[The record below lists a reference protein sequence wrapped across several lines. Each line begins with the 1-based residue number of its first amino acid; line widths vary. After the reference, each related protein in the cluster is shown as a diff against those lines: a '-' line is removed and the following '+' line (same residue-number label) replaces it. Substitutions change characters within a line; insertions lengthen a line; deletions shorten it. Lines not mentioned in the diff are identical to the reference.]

1 MTLSELCI
9 RRPAMTVLL
18 SLSVV
23 AAGVLAYRYLPIAA
37 LPSFNTP
44 IILVSAD
51 LPGAGP
57 ESMASSVAT
66 PLEKQFSTIP
76 GIAVMSSTSFQ
87 GTSDLTLE
95 FDPGRNIDA
104 AAVDVQAAILRAQRS
119 LPPEL
124 TQPPAYRK
132 VNPADAPILLLAIT
146 SPSISLPDLDD
157 YAENLI
163 APSLSTLTGVA
174 QVTVFG
180 QKKYA
185 VRVDVDPKKLAARNL
200 TLDDL
205 AKAIDAANSNSP
217 LGILRGPHQTLVLE
231 TNKQLRR
238 AAQFAPLIVATN
250 NGAPVYL
257 SDVATLEDGI
267 QSTTTA
273 SWINNETAIVLSVLK
288 QPDAN
293 TVATVDAIRN
303 TLPRLASQMPG
314 SVKIQALND
323 RSVSIRDAVHDVQ
336 FTLLVTAALVVLVI
350 FLFLRHLSA
359 TLIPS
364 VTLPIS
370 LIGALALMYWLGYS
384 LDNISLLGLTLS
396 VGLVVDDAIVVL
408 ENIVR
413 HIEAGEPPVEAAIK
427 GASEVTFTIVSISLS
442 LVAVFIPIFFMPGVI
457 GLLFHEFAIVVML
470 AVLVSA
476 VVSLTLI
483 PLLASRLIKPA
494 RDQRENSVLMVFE
507 HGFEAVQRAYQRS
520 LDLALRHRQVVL
532 IVAIATFVGSA
543 YLFITIPK
551 GFFPQEDIGQIQGVV
566 QAANDASVDSIAGHL
581 QRISTLL
588 LKDPAVDSV
597 VASVNDN
604 AGRLFINLKP
614 KSDRPPMAILLDQLR
629 KLVANEPGADTYL
642 QAVQNLRLGGRI
654 SKSQYQYVL
663 QSVNGGELNSWAD
676 SLQQTLARDP
686 RFRDVSTD
694 SQLNGL
700 DARVEVDRE
709 RANLYGVSLA
719 DVRSALF
726 SAFGDRNVS
735 NIYTASGSYEVILEV
750 AAPYRRDETSI
761 GQIQVRSK
769 DGQLVPLS
777 NLAHISRV
785 AGPTAVNHSGQLP
798 AITVSFSLAPGATL
812 GEATQTIDAWQ
823 QRAGLPASILASYA
837 GEAAAFQQTQST
849 QFILIIA
856 AVLVIYV
863 LLGVLYESYIHPLT
877 ILSGLPSAAIGAL
890 LTLELFGLQLT
901 VIASIGILML
911 IGIVKKNA
919 IMMIDFALKA
929 QRDGKTSEDAIRQ
942 ACVLRFRPITMTT
955 LAAMMGALPL
965 AMGIGAGS
973 ELRQPLGVAVV
984 GGLIFSQAIT
994 LYITPVLFLYLES
1007 LRRKS
1012 RRAGDS
1018 GEIRI
1023 APTIGRS

>member
-95 FDPGRNIDA
+95 FEPGRNIDA

-157 YAENLI
+157 FAENLI

-293 TVATVDAIRN
+293 TVATVDAIRA
-303 TLPRLASQMPG
+303 TLPRIISQMPG
-314 SVKIQALND
+314 SVKIQTLND
-323 RSVSIRDAVHDVQ
+323 RSASIRNAVNDVQ
-336 FTLLVTAALVVLVI
+336 ITLLITAALVVLVI

-413 HIEAGEPPVEAAIK
+413 HIEAGEPPIEAAIT
-427 GASEVTFTIVSISLS
+427 GASEVTFTIISISLS

-457 GLLFHEFAIVVML
+457 GLLFHEFAVVVML

-483 PLLASRLIKPA
+483 PLMATRLLKPA
-494 RDQRENSVLMVFE
+494 REQREYTLLMLFE
-507 HGFEAVQRAYQRS
+507 RGFEAVQRAYQRS
-520 LDLALRHRQVVL
+520 LELALHHRRVVL
-532 IVAIATFVGSA
+532 TVALATFVGSG
-543 YLFITIPK
+543 YLFVTIPK

-566 QAANDASVDSIAGHL
+566 QPSNDASVDSVAGHL
-581 QRISTLL
+581 HRISTLL

-604 AGRLFINLKP
+604 AGRLFINLKS
-614 KSDRPPMAILLDQLR
+614 KSDRPSMPILLDQLR
-629 KLVANEPGADTYL
+629 KAVSNEPGADTYL

-676 SLQQTLARDP
+676 KLQQTLARDQ

-709 RANLYGVSLA
+709 RTNLYGVSLA
-719 DVRSALF
+719 DVRLALF

-750 AAPYRRDETSI
+750 GAPFRQDETSI

-812 GEATQTIDAWQ
+812 GEATELIDAWQ
-823 QRAGLPASILASYA
+823 KSAGLPSSILAAYA

-929 QRDGKTSEDAIRQ
+929 QRSGKSPEDAIRQ

-965 AMGIGAGS
+965 AIGIGAGS

-1007 LRRKS
+1007 LRKMS
-1012 RRAGDS
+1012 RRARDS
-1018 GEIRI
+1018 G
-1023 APTIGRS
+1023 AIGTVSKIG

>member
-9 RRPAMTVLL
+9 KRPTMTVLL
-18 SLSVV
+18 SLSLV
-23 AAGVLAYRYLPIAA
+23 AGGALAYRYLPIAA

-57 ESMASSVAT
+57 EAMASSVAT

-95 FDPGRNIDA
+95 FEPNRNIDA

-132 VNPADAPILLLAIT
+132 VNPADAPVLLLAIT
-146 SPSISLPDLDD
+146 SPSMSLPDLDD

-163 APSLSTLTGVA
+163 APSLSTLDGVG

-217 LGILRGPHQTLVLE
+217 LGILRGPHQTLVVE
-231 TNKQLRR
+231 TNRQLRR
-238 AAQFAPLIVATN
+238 AAQFAPLIVATS

-257 SDVATLEDGI
+257 SDVATLKDGV

-273 SWINNETAIVLSVLK
+273 SWLNNETAIVLSVLK

-293 TVATVDAIRN
+293 TVATVDAIRAA
-303 TLPRLASQMPG
+303 LPRLVSQMPS
-314 SVKIQALND
+314 SVKIQALSD
-323 RSVSIRDAVHDVQ
+323 RSASIRDAVHDVQ
-336 FTLLVTAALVVLVI
+336 LTLLVTALLVVLVI

-396 VGLVVDDAIVVL
+396 VGLVVDDAIVVM

-413 HIEAGEPPVEAAIK
+413 HIEAGESPVQAAIN
-427 GASEVTFTIVSISLS
+427 GAREVTFTIVSISLS
-442 LVAVFIPIFFMPGVI
+442 LVAIFIPIFFMPGVI
-457 GLLFHEFAIVVML
+457 GLLFHEFAVVVML

-483 PLLASRLIKPA
+483 PLMGSRLLRQAHPEHEY
-494 RDQRENSVLMVFE
+494 RLLLLFE
-507 HGFEAVQRAYQRS
+507 GGFNATQRAYQRS
-520 LDLALRHRQVVL
+520 LELALHHRLVVL
-532 IVAIATFVGSA
+532 MVAFATLIGSV

-566 QAANDASVDSIAGHL
+566 QGANDASVDSIADHL

-588 LKDPAVDSV
+588 LKNPAVDSV

-614 KSDRPPMAILLDQLR
+614 KGTRPPVAKLLDQLR
-629 KLVANEPGADTYL
+629 TTLANEPGADTYL

-654 SKSQYQYVL
+654 SKSQYQYVF
-663 QSVNGGELNSWAD
+663 QSVNGEELNSWAD
-676 SLQQTLARDP
+676 HLQQTLARDP

-700 DARVEVDRE
+700 DARVDVDRE
-709 RANLYGVSLA
+709 RANLYGVSLG
-719 DVRSALF
+719 DIRSALF

-750 AAPYRRDETSI
+750 AAPFRQDETAI
-761 GQIQVRSK
+761 NQIQVRSK

-777 NLAHISRV
+777 NVAHISRV
-785 AGPTAVNHSGQLP
+785 AGPTAVNHAGQLP
-798 AITVSFSLAPGATL
+798 AITLSFSLAPAATL
-812 GEATQTIDAWQ
+812 GEATKVIDDWQ
-823 QRAGLPASILASYA
+823 RRAGLPASILTSYA

-849 QFILIIA
+849 QIILIVA

-890 LTLELFGLQLT
+890 LTLELFGLPLT
-901 VIASIGILML
+901 LIASIGILML

-919 IMMIDFALKA
+919 IMMIDFALTS
-929 QRDGKTSEDAIRQ
+929 QRNGKPAEEAIRQ
-942 ACVLRFRPITMTT
+942 ACILRFRPITMTT

-965 AMGIGAGS
+965 AIGIGAGS
-973 ELRQPLGVAVV
+973 ELRQPLGIAVV

-994 LYITPVLFLYLES
+994 LYITPVLFLYLDS
-1007 LRRKS
+1007 LRHRS
-1012 RRAGDS
+1012 RPSHASTDA
-1018 GEIRI
+1018 I
-1023 APTIGRS
+1023 AD

>member
-1 MTLSELCI
+1 MTLSQLCI
-9 RRPAMTVLL
+9 WRPEMLVLL
-18 SLSVV
+18 SISVV
-23 AAGVLAYRYLPIAA
+23 AAGALAYRYLPIAA

-200 TLDDL
+200 TLADL

-293 TVATVDAIRN
+293 TFATVDAIRN
-303 TLPRLASQMPG
+303 TLPRLVSQMPG

-413 HIEAGEPPVEAAIK
+413 HIEAGEASVFADLK
-427 GASEVTFTIVSISLS
+427 GTWVVTFTIVSIFLYT
-442 LVAVFIPIFFMPGVI
+442 VVVFFPVFFIVGVLA
-457 GLLFHEFAIVVML
+457 LLFHDFAVLVML

-476 VVSLTLI
+476 IVSLTLI
-483 PLLASRLIKPA
+483 PLLGSRLLKPA
-494 RDQRENSVLMVFE
+494 HIKSESRLLIRFE
-507 HGFEAVQRAYQRS
+507 RGFEAVQGAYQRS
-520 LDLALRHRQVVL
+520 LDFALRHRRSVL
-532 IVAIATFVGSA
+532 IVAVATFFGSVF
-543 YLFITIPK
+543 LFVAIPK

-566 QAANDASVDSIAGHL
+566 QPANDASVESIASHL
-581 QRISTLL
+581 QHISALL
-588 LKDPAVDSV
+588 LSNAAVDSV

-604 AGRLFINLKP
+604 AGRLFINLKA
-614 KSDRPPMAILLDQLR
+614 KAQRPAMPVLLDQLR
-629 KLVANEPGADTYL
+629 KVAGNEPGADTYL

-663 QSVNGGELNSWAD
+663 QSVNGGELNSWAEQ
-676 SLQQTLARDP
+676 LQQTLSHDP

-700 DARVEVDRE
+700 DARVEVDRD
-709 RANLYGVSLA
+709 RANLYGVSLV
-719 DVRSALF
+719 DVRAALF

-735 NIYTASGSYEVILEV
+735 NIFTSSGTYEVILEV
-750 AAPYRRDETSI
+750 AAPYRQDETAI

-777 NLAHISRV
+777 NIAHITRV
-785 AGPTAVNHSGQLP
+785 AGPTSVNHAGQLP
-798 AITVSFSLAPGATL
+798 AITVSFGLAPGATL
-812 GEATQTIDAWQ
+812 GEATQLIDGWQ
-823 QRAGLPASILASYA
+823 QRAGLPPSILAAYA
-837 GEAAAFQQTQST
+837 GEAAAFQQSQST
-849 QFILIIA
+849 QFVLIVA
-856 AVLVIYV
+856 ALLVIYV
-863 LLGVLYESYIHPLT
+863 LLGVLYESYLHPLT

-890 LTLELFGLQLT
+890 LTLELVGLQLT

-911 IGIVKKNA
+911 IGIVKKHA
-919 IMMIDFALKA
+919 IMMIDFALGA
-929 QRDGKTSEDAIRQ
+929 QRAGMASEEAIRK
-942 ACVLRFRPITMTT
+942 ACLLRFRPITMTT

-965 AMGIGAGS
+965 ALGIGAGS

-994 LYITPVLFLYLES
+994 LYITPVLFLYFES
-1007 LRRKS
+1007 LRHLWGG
-1012 RRAGDS
+1012 AS
-1018 GEIRI
+1018 G
-1023 APTIGRS
+1023 

>member
-23 AAGVLAYRYLPIAA
+23 AAGALAYRYLPIAA

-87 GTSDLTLE
+87 GTSDFTLE
-95 FDPGRNIDA
+95 FEPGRNIDA

-157 YAENLI
+157 FAENLI

-267 QSTTTA
+267 ESTTTA

-293 TVATVDAIRN
+293 TVATVDAIRA
-303 TLPRLASQMPG
+303 TLPRIISQMPG
-314 SVKIQALND
+314 SVKIQTLND
-323 RSVSIRDAVHDVQ
+323 RSASIRNAVNDVQ
-336 FTLLVTAALVVLVI
+336 VTLLITAALVVLVI

-413 HIEAGEPPVEAAIK
+413 HIEAGEGPIEAAIK
-427 GASEVTFTIVSISLS
+427 GASEVTFTIISISLS

-457 GLLFHEFAIVVML
+457 GLLFHEFAVVVML

-483 PLLASRLIKPA
+483 PLMATRLLKPA
-494 RDQRENSVLMVFE
+494 HEQREYPLLMLFE
-507 HGFEAVQRAYQRS
+507 RGFEAVQGAYQRS
-520 LDLALRHRQVVL
+520 LELALRHRRIVL
-532 IVAIATFVGSA
+532 AVALATFVGSG
-543 YLFITIPK
+543 YLFVTIPK

-566 QAANDASVDSIAGHL
+566 QPSNDASVDSVAGHL
-581 QRISTLL
+581 HRISTLL
-588 LKDPAVDSV
+588 LQDPAVDSV

-604 AGRLFINLKP
+604 AGRLFINLKS
-614 KSDRPPMAILLDQLR
+614 KTDRPPMPILLDQLR
-629 KLVANEPGADTYL
+629 KAVANEPGADTYL

-676 SLQQTLARDP
+676 KLQQTLARDQ

-750 AAPYRRDETSI
+750 AAPFRQDETSI

-812 GEATQTIDAWQ
+812 GEATQLIDAWQ
-823 QRAGLPASILASYA
+823 TSAGLPSSILAAYA

-929 QRDGKTSEDAIRQ
+929 QRAGKSPEDAIRQ

-965 AMGIGAGS
+965 AVGIGAGS

-1007 LRRKS
+1007 LRKVS
-1012 RRAGDS
+1012 RRTSDPG
-1018 GEIRI
+1018 GI
-1023 APTIGRS
+1023 AAASKIG

>member
-18 SLSVV
+18 SLSLI
-23 AAGVLAYRYLPIAA
+23 AAGLLAYHYLPIAA

-76 GIAVMSSTSFQ
+76 GIAVMSSSSFQ

-95 FDPGRNIDA
+95 FDPSRNIDA
-104 AAVDVQAAILRAQRS
+104 AAVDVQAAILRAQRN

-132 VNPADAPILLLAIT
+132 VNPADAPVLLLAIT
-146 SPSISLPDLDD
+146 SPSMSLPDLDD

-163 APSLSTLTGVA
+163 SPTLSTLPGVA
-174 QVTVFG
+174 QVIVFG

-185 VRVDVDPKKLAARNL
+185 VRVEVDPVKLAARNL

-205 AKAIDAANSNSP
+205 AHAIDAANSNAP
-217 LGILRGPHQTLVLE
+217 LGIIRGPHQTLVLE

-238 AAQFAPLIVATN
+238 AAQFAPLIIAVN
-250 NGAPVYL
+250 NGAPVHL
-257 SDVATLEDGI
+257 SDVATLHDGI
-267 QSTTTA
+267 QSSTTA

-293 TVATVDAIRN
+293 TVATVDGIRSA
-303 TLPRLASQMPG
+303 LARLGTQLPG
-314 SVKIQALND
+314 SVKVQAIND
-323 RSVSIRDAVHDVQ
+323 RSISIRDAVRDVQ
-336 FTLLVTAALVVLVI
+336 FTLLATVGLVVLVI
-350 FLFLRHLSA
+350 FLFLRHLAA
-359 TLIPS
+359 TFIPS
-364 VTLPIS
+364 VTLPIA

-413 HIEAGEPPVEAAIK
+413 HIEAGERPVAAAIN
-427 GASEVTFTIVSISLS
+427 GAREVTFTIISISLS
-442 LVAVFIPIFFMPGVI
+442 LVAVFIPVFFMPGVV
-457 GLLFHEFAIVVML
+457 GLLFHEFAVVVML

-476 VVSLTLI
+476 LVSLSLI
-483 PLLASRLIKPA
+483 PLLGSRLLKPA
-494 RDQRENSVLMVFE
+494 EILHEIRALMVIE
-507 HGFEAVQRAYQRS
+507 RGFQAVQRAYQRS
-520 LDLALRHRQVVL
+520 LDIALRHRFAVL
-532 IVAIATFVGSA
+532 MVALGTLLASVW
-543 YLFITIPK
+543 LFAAIPK
-551 GFFPQEDIGQIQGVV
+551 GFFPQEDIGQIQGSV
-566 QAANDASVDSIAGHL
+566 QPANDASVAAIAAHL
-581 QRISTLL
+581 QSISTLL
-588 LKDPAVDSV
+588 LQNPAVDSV

-614 KSDRPPMAILLDQLR
+614 KAQRSPMPVVLEQLR
-629 KLVANEPGADTYL
+629 RAVASVPGTETYL
-642 QAVQNLRLGGRI
+642 QAVQNLRLGGRLT
-654 SKSQYQYVL
+654 KSQYQYVL
-663 QSVNGGELNSWAD
+663 QSVDGGELGTWAD
-676 SLQQTLARDP
+676 QLQRTLAADP
-686 RFRDVSTD
+686 RFRDVATD

-700 DARVEVDRE
+700 DARVEVDRD
-709 RANLYGVSLA
+709 RANTYGVALS

-735 NIYTASGSYEVILEV
+735 NIYTASGTYEVILELG
-750 AAPYRRDETSI
+750 ARFRQDETAI
-761 GQIQVRSK
+761 GQIPVRSK
-769 DGQLVPLS
+769 GGQLVPLS
-777 NLAHISRV
+777 NVARITRV
-785 AGPTAVNHSGQLP
+785 AGPTTINHAGQLP
-798 AITVSFSLAPGATL
+798 AVTVSFSLAPNATL
-812 GEATQTIDAWQ
+812 GAATQAIDQWQ
-823 QRAGLPASILASYA
+823 QHAGMPTSILTFYA
-837 GEAAAFQQTQST
+837 GEAAAFQQSQST
-849 QFILIIA
+849 QVILIIA

-919 IMMIDFALKA
+919 IMMIDFALSA
-929 QRDGKTSEDAIRQ
+929 QRDGQAPEQAIRQ
-942 ACVLRFRPITMTT
+942 ACLLRFRPITMTT

-965 AMGIGAGS
+965 ALGLGAGS

-984 GGLIFSQAIT
+984 GGLVFSQAIT

-1007 LRRKS
+1007 LRRRWNRS
-1012 RRAGDS
+1012 SPVA
-1018 GEIRI
+1018 ETV
-1023 APTIGRS
+1023 PT

>member
-9 RRPAMTVLL
+9 KRPAMTVLL
-18 SLSVV
+18 ALSTV
-23 AAGVLAYRYLPIAA
+23 AAGALAYRYLPIAA

-57 ESMASSVAT
+57 EAMASSVAT

-76 GIAVMSSTSFQ
+76 GIVVMSSTSFQ

-95 FDPGRNIDA
+95 FDPSRNIDA

-146 SPSISLPDLDD
+146 SPSMSLPDLDD

-163 APSLSTLTGVA
+163 APSLSTLNGVG

-185 VRVDVDPKKLAARNL
+185 VRVAVDPKKLAARNL

-205 AKAIDAANSNSP
+205 ANALNAANSNSP
-217 LGILRGPHQTLVLE
+217 LGILRGPHQTLVVE

-238 AAQFAPLIVATN
+238 AAQFAPLIIATY

-257 SDVATLEDGI
+257 ADVATLEDGV

-273 SWINNETAIVLSVLK
+273 SWLNNETAIVLSVLK

-293 TVATVDAIRN
+293 TVATVDAIRA
-303 TLPRLASQMPG
+303 TLPRLISQMP
-314 SVKIQALND
+314 SSIRIQALSD
-323 RSVSIRDAVHDVQ
+323 RSISIRDAVHDVQ
-336 FTLLVTAALVVLVI
+336 YTLLITAALVVLVI

-457 GLLFHEFAIVVML
+457 GLLFHEFAVVVML

-476 VVSLTLI
+476 IVSLTLI
-483 PLLASRLIKPA
+483 PLLGSRLLRPA
-494 RDQRENSVLMVFE
+494 ADQREYRLLMLFE
-507 HGFEAVQRAYQRS
+507 HGFESVQRAYQRS
-520 LDLALRHRQVVL
+520 LDVALRHRPGVL
-532 IVAIATFVGSA
+532 MVAVATFLGSV

-551 GFFPQEDIGQIQGVV
+551 SFFPQEDIGQIQGVV
-566 QAANDASVDSIAGHL
+566 QPANDASVESIADHL
-581 QRISTLL
+581 QRISALL
-588 LKDPAVDSV
+588 LKNPAVESV
-597 VASVNDN
+597 IASVNDN
-604 AGRLFINLKP
+604 AGRLFINLRP
-614 KSDRPPMAILLDQLR
+614 KAERAPMPKLLEELR
-629 KLVANEPGADTYL
+629 KTLGSEPGADTYL

-663 QSVNGGELNSWAD
+663 QSVSGAELSSWAD
-676 SLQQTLARDP
+676 QLQQTLARDP

-709 RANLYGVSLA
+709 RANLYGVSLV

-735 NIYTASGSYEVILEV
+735 NIYTASGTYEVILEL
-750 AAPYRRDETSI
+750 AAPFRQNETAI

-769 DGQLVPLS
+769 GGQLVPLS
-777 NLAHISRV
+777 NVAHISRV
-785 AGPTAVNHSGQLP
+785 AGPTAVNHAGQLP
-798 AITVSFSLAPGATL
+798 AITVSFGLAPGATL
-812 GEATQTIDAWQ
+812 GEATQAIDSWQ
-823 QRAGLPASILASYA
+823 QRAGLPTSILGAYA
-837 GEAAAFQQTQST
+837 GEAAAFQQSQGTQLT
-849 QFILIIA
+849 LIIA
-856 AVLVIYV
+856 AILVIYV

-890 LTLELFGLQLT
+890 LTLEIYGLPLT
-901 VIASIGILML
+901 IIASIGILML

-919 IMMIDFALKA
+919 IMMVDFALTA
-929 QRDGKTSEDAIRQ
+929 QRDGKSPEDAIRQ

-965 AMGIGAGS
+965 AIGFGTGA

-984 GGLIFSQAIT
+984 GGLIFSQAVT

-1007 LRRKS
+1007 LRRRSS
-1012 RRAGDS
+1012 RADMS
-1018 GEIRI
+1018 PQV
-1023 APTIGRS
+1023 AAD

>member
-1 MTLSELCI
+1 
-9 RRPAMTVLL
+9 
-18 SLSVV
+18 
-23 AAGVLAYRYLPIAA
+23 
-37 LPSFNTP
+37 
-44 IILVSAD
+44 
-51 LPGAGP
+51 
-57 ESMASSVAT
+57 
-66 PLEKQFSTIP
+66 
-76 GIAVMSSTSFQ
+76 
-87 GTSDLTLE
+87 
-95 FDPGRNIDA
+95 
-104 AAVDVQAAILRAQRS
+104 
-119 LPPEL
+119 
-124 TQPPAYRK
+124 
-132 VNPADAPILLLAIT
+132 
-146 SPSISLPDLDD
+146 
-157 YAENLI
+157 
-163 APSLSTLTGVA
+163 
-174 QVTVFG
+174 
-180 QKKYA
+180 
-185 VRVDVDPKKLAARNL
+185 
-200 TLDDL
+200 
-205 AKAIDAANSNSP
+205 
-217 LGILRGPHQTLVLE
+217 
-231 TNKQLRR
+231 
-238 AAQFAPLIVATN
+238 
-250 NGAPVYL
+250 
-257 SDVATLEDGI
+257 
-267 QSTTTA
+267 
-273 SWINNETAIVLSVLK
+273 
-288 QPDAN
+288 
-293 TVATVDAIRN
+293 
-303 TLPRLASQMPG
+303 
-314 SVKIQALND
+314 
-323 RSVSIRDAVHDVQ
+323 
-336 FTLLVTAALVVLVI
+336 LVVLVI

-457 GLLFHEFAIVVML
+457 GLLFHEFAVVVML

-483 PLLASRLIKPA
+483 PLLATRLLKPA
-494 RDQRENSVLMVFE
+494 RGQRENPVLMLFE

-520 LDLALRHRQVVL
+520 LDLALHHRRVVL
-532 IVAIATFVGSA
+532 TVALATFVGSG
-543 YLFITIPK
+543 YLFVTIPK

-566 QAANDASVDSIAGHL
+566 QPSNDASVESVADHL
-581 QRISTLL
+581 HRISTLL

-614 KSDRPPMAILLDQLR
+614 KADHPPMPILLDQLR
-629 KLVANEPGADTYL
+629 KAVANEPGADTYL

-676 SLQQTLARDP
+676 KLQQTLARDQ

-750 AAPYRRDETSI
+750 AAPFRQDETSI

-777 NLAHISRV
+777 NLADISRV

-812 GEATQTIDAWQ
+812 GEATELIDAWQ
-823 QRAGLPASILASYA
+823 KSAGLPSSILAAYA

-856 AVLVIYV
+856 AILVIYV

-890 LTLELFGLQLT
+890 LTLELFELQLT

-929 QRDGKTSEDAIRQ
+929 QRSGKSPEDAIRQ

-965 AMGIGAGS
+965 AIGIGAGS

-1007 LRRKS
+1007 LRKMS
-1012 RRAGDS
+1012 RRTRDS
-1018 GEIRI
+1018 G
-1023 APTIGRS
+1023 AIGTVSKIG